1 MNKIIKYILY
11 FPDKSYM
18 TSLGFLILRVG
29 SCLSLMTHGYGKLI
43 AFGEKSSS
51 FMNHLFLGSELS
63 LSLVIF
69 AEFFSSI
76 FVLLGLGTRIFCLPI
91 IYTFIVIVFDVHID
105 DPFPR
110 MEKGVLFLTI
120 FASLLFLGPG
130 KYSLDYFLSKKLK
143 IKS

>member
-1 MNKIIKYILY
+1 
-11 FPDKSYM
+11 
-18 TSLGFLILRVG
+18 
-29 SCLSLMTHGYGKLI
+29 MTHGYGKLI
-43 AFGEKSSS
+43 NFEEKSAS

-76 FVLLGLGTRIFCLPI
+76 FILLGLGTRIFCLPI
-91 IYTFIVIVFDVHID
+91 IYTFIIIVFDVHID
-105 DPFPR
+105 DPFSR

-120 FASLLFLGPG
+120 FISLLLLGPG

-143 IKS
+143 IKN